1 MQRVD
6 GRRRPPRARWA
17 ITLLAASLTAIWLT
31 MMVAGTGPLDGR
43 IYALLYAGGH
53 PAWIAIAKGLSL
65 LGDPKVLIPA
75 MIAIAIWLWWRGHRH
90 SAITLAAVTMIG
102 RGVNSL
108 VKLDVARDR
117 PDLEAHL
124 MIEHTN
130 SYPSGHAAG
139 SMIFFLALAL
149 LLTHRGPWRRWT
161 AASAILVSVL
171 VGLSRVMLGVH
182 WPSDVVGGWAFGAL
196 WVLFTLRMAEDLVPQ
211 RLKGTPST

>member
-1 MQRVD
+1 MD
-6 GRRRPPRARWA
+6 GGRRSLRTPWTV
-17 ITLLAASLTAIWLT
+17 TLTAAALTAIWLF
-31 MMVAGTGPLDGR
+31 MMVAGTGPLDRR

-53 PAWIAIAKGLSL
+53 PAWIGMAKGLSL

-75 MIAIAIWLWWRGHRH
+75 MIAVAIWLWWRGHRH

-102 RGVNSL
+102 RGINSL

-124 MIEHTN
+124 MVEHTN

-149 LLTHRGPWRRWT
+149 LLAHRGPWRRW
-161 AASAILVSVL
+161 AAAAAILVSVL

-182 WPSDVVGGWAFGAL
+182 WPSDVVGGWAFCAL
-196 WVLFTLRMAEDLVPQ
+196 WVLLTLRMAEDLLPP
-211 RLKGTPST
+211 RFKR